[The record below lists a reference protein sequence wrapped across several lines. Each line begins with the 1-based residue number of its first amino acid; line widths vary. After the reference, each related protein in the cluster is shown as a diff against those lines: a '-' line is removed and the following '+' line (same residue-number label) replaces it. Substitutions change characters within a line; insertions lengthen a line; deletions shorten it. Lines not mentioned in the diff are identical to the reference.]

1 MLAKF
6 ASVLKLSALLFLLSL
21 GLSTAALAEDEE
33 ASSDEDEEAPAEE
46 APAEEAPAEEAPAE
60 EAPSEE
66 APAQEEKKAPVN
78 GTVGGFGLI
87 GGHFGQALSAEGG
100 AGQWLD
106 FGGGVEVGLAS
117 KKGRLAGRVRFAYFG
132 SLQPDATIRNN
143 GVLSAGISIQL
154 LKDVHRKFGAYALL
168 DLGVSPLV
176 TELRVFVFADVGAG
190 VRYRPVE
197 RLELFAEVTALL
209 RFEKTIAAGPLA
221 FVGARFRL

>member
-6 ASVLKLSALLFLLSL
+6 VSTLKLSALLFLLSL
-21 GLSTAALAEDEE
+21 SLSTVAFAEDEE
-33 ASSDEDEEAPAEE
+33 APSEEAPGDEVPGDEAPAEE
-46 APAEEAPAEEAPAE
+46 APAEE
-60 EAPSEE
+60 
-66 APAQEEKKAPVN
+66 EKTAPVN

-87 GGHFGQALSAEGG
+87 GGHFGQALTADGG
-100 AGQWLD
+100 IGQWFD

-132 SLQPDATIRNN
+132 SLQPDQTVRNN
-143 GVLSAGISIQL
+143 GVLSAGISVQL

-168 DLGVSPLV
+168 DVGVSPLV

-209 RFEKTIAAGPLA
+209 RFEKAISVGPLA